1 MTHTDNIDANHA
13 QKLVASLV
21 SPEKQFFKL
30 AIVYGL
36 AISLLTLAIPIA
48 VQTLINTVV
57 NIASMRAVVTL
68 SILLLVTLTISGLLS
83 ALRTYV
89 MEKYERHIYARLT
102 AEISVRTLMSD
113 YSFFEGR
120 RNVDVPNRYFDI
132 NTFQKNIPT
141 LMIDGFALL
150 LQLVVGFTLVSFY
163 HPFFTAF
170 CLILV
175 LVLFLIW
182 TVWARPAIRAAVKLS
197 HAKYATAK
205 WLSDMAAAHSFFR
218 TGRHIEYAQTKTED
232 NTREYIHA
240 HRNHFKYT
248 FRQTVALLVFYALAS
263 SSLLGL
269 GGYLVVIGELS
280 IGQLVAA
287 ELILTAIFFGLSKAR
302 NYLKLY
308 YELCGAA
315 DELSIIYN
323 MPTQNS
329 MQLSESKIPVN
340 SELVFKNVE
349 LSNSNNNEKYA
360 LNFTLE
366 SGSKLYM
373 FTSCAWLQRSFI
385 SMLKFYSSPP
395 RGQIRLGQQDLSEYR
410 TQQLNNPPIRVIN
423 KAPIIECSIKEFM
436 VLNEPSTSV
445 AQIQDAIERVGL
457 HDVINQF
464 PNGID
469 TLLSP
474 LGAPF
479 QPHEFLLLKL
489 AAVLVCDPKV
499 VILTQYFDNLP
510 TLELKKLLGNLSE
523 EPFTVLYFTNHP
535 QIEAFDQC
543 LCLDW
548 LKEGN

>member
-1 MTHTDNIDANHA
+1 MIHTDKINPKHV
-13 QKLVASLV
+13 QKLVAKLV
-21 SPEKQFFKL
+21 SPEQQFFKL
-30 AIVYGL
+30 AIVYGI

-48 VQTLINTVV
+48 VQTLINSVV
-57 NIASMRAVVTL
+57 NIASMRAVITLSVLLFVTL
-68 SILLLVTLTISGLLS
+68 AISGLLS

-170 CLILV
+170 CIILV

-182 TVWARPAIRAAVKLS
+182 AVWARPAIRAAVELS

-218 TGRHIEYAQTKTED
+218 TGRHIEYAQSKTES
-232 NTREYIHA
+232 NTSDYIRA
-240 HRNHFKYT
+240 HRHHFKYT

-269 GGYLVVIGELS
+269 GGYLVVNGELS

-287 ELILTAIFFGLSKAR
+287 ELILTAIFFGLSKAS

-315 DELSIIYN
+315 DELGIIYN
-323 MPTQNS
+323 MPTKNS
-329 MQLSESKIPVN
+329 MQLTKSKTPQN
-340 SELVFKNVE
+340 SELVFNKVE
-349 LSNSNNNEKYA
+349 LANNSQKY
-360 LNFTLE
+360 LLDFKIE
-366 SGSKLYM
+366 SDSKLYIY
-373 FTSCAWLQRSFI
+373 TSCAWLQRSFI
-385 SMLKFYSSPP
+385 SMLKFYSAPP
-395 RGQIRLGQQDLSEYR
+395 RGHIRLGQFDLSEYR
-410 TQQLNNPPIRVIN
+410 TQQLNNPPVRVVN
-423 KAPIIECSIKEFM
+423 KAPIIECSIEEFM
-436 VLNEPSTSV
+436 MLSEPSSSV
-445 AQIQDAIERVGL
+445 ADIQDAIEKVGL
-457 HDVINQF
+457 QNVIYQF
-464 PNGID
+464 NEGLD
-469 TLLSP
+469 TQLSP

-489 AAVLVCDPKV
+489 AAVLISNPKV

-510 TLELKKLLGNLSE
+510 SLELTKLLSNLSK

-535 QIEAFDQC
+535 EIEAFEQC

-548 LKEGN
+548 LKEGE

>member
-1 MTHTDNIDANHA
+1 MTHTDSINASQV
-13 QKLVASLV
+13 QKLVAKLV
-21 SPEKQFFKL
+21 SPEQQFFKL

-68 SILLLVTLTISGLLS
+68 SILLFTTLAISGLLS

-102 AEISVRTLMSD
+102 AEISVRTLMSE

-132 NTFQKNIPT
+132 GTFQKNIPT

-170 CLILV
+170 CIILILA
-175 LVLFLIW
+175 LLLIW
-182 TVWARPAIRAAVKLS
+182 SVWARPAIRAAVELS

-218 TGRHIEYAQTKTED
+218 TGRHIEYAQNRTEK
-232 NTREYIHA
+232 NTSEYIQA
-240 HRNHFKYT
+240 HSKHFNYT
-248 FRQTVALLVFYALAS
+248 FKQNIALLVFYALAS

-269 GGYLVVIGELS
+269 GGYLVVAGELS

-287 ELILTAIFFGLSKAR
+287 ELILTAIFFGLSNAS

-315 DELSIIYN
+315 DELGIIFN
-323 MPTQNS
+323 MPIQNG
-329 MQLSESKIPVN
+329 MQLSKSKTPKN
-340 SELVFKNVE
+340 SELLFKNVE
-349 LSNSNNNEKYA
+349 LVNSNKNEKYS
-360 LNFTLE
+360 LNFNID

-373 FTSCAWLQRSFI
+373 YTSCAWLQRAFI
-385 SMLKFYSSPP
+385 SMLKLYSLPA
-395 RGQIRLGQQDLSEYR
+395 RGQIRLGQDDLSEYR
-410 TQQLNNPPIRVIN
+410 THQLNNPPVRVIN

-436 VLNEPSTSV
+436 MLSKPYASV
-445 AQIQDAIERVGL
+445 AEIQDALEKVGL
-457 HDVINQF
+457 HNSVHQLKD
-464 PNGID
+464 GID
-469 TLLSP
+469 THLSP
-474 LGAPF
+474 LGAPL

-489 AAVLVCDPKV
+489 AAVLLSHPMV

-510 TLELKKLLGNLSE
+510 ALELKTLLGNLSQE
-523 EPFTVLYFTNHP
+523 TFTVLYFTNHP
-535 QIEAFDQC
+535 EIEAFDQC

-548 LKEGN
+548 LKEGE